1 MEQLDDLTSGRLQGE
16 IMSRIR
22 VAIRGRSHWLI
33 WLRHVSV
40 STSTLV
46 FSLGRLPLD
55 CGRSQYMYKYIY
67 WLILHLIQHVASQF

>member
-1 MEQLDDLTSGRLQGE
+1 MSGVGEEGEEGGGAMEQLDDLTSGRLQGE

-46 FSLGRLPLD
+46 F
-55 CGRSQYMYKYIY
+55 
-67 WLILHLIQHVASQF
+67 